1 MKTFVDFIKYA
12 NKQPFYMGP
21 TPIGL
26 AKCKFEAEFIKFFG
40 IQEQELVH
48 FIANINISS
57 LQGSS
62 NWKDAILMSLE
73 VISMNGGDG
82 IDRVLK
88 SWIPSLEENIELAD
102 MVLYY
107 GFWMTDEVL
116 DHWVEECKRLAIITE
131 NESLIESLIYRLG
144 VRVKDDESLKKVIDK
159 KLIESE
165 KVKRA
170 F

>member
-1 MKTFVDFIKYA
+1 
-12 NKQPFYMGP
+12 
-21 TPIGL
+21 
-26 AKCKFEAEFIKFFG
+26 
-40 IQEQELVH
+40 
-48 FIANINISS
+48 
-57 LQGSS
+57 
-62 NWKDAILMSLE
+62 MSLE

-131 NESLIESLIYRLG
+131 NESLIESLIYRPG

-159 KLIESE
+159 KLTESE
-165 KVKRA
+165 RVKRA
-170 F
+170 FCSKISRRDG

>member
-1 MKTFVDFIKYA
+1 MKK
-12 NKQPFYMGP
+12 NLYMGP
-21 TPIGL
+21 NPIGL

-40 IQEQELVH
+40 IQKQELVH

-57 LQGSS
+57 LQDSS

-131 NESLIESLIYRLG
+131 NESLLESLIYRLG
-144 VRVKDDESLKKVIDK
+144 VRIKDDESLKKVIDK
-159 KLIESE
+159 KLTESE
-165 KVKRA
+165 RVKRA
-170 F
+170 FWSKISRRGG